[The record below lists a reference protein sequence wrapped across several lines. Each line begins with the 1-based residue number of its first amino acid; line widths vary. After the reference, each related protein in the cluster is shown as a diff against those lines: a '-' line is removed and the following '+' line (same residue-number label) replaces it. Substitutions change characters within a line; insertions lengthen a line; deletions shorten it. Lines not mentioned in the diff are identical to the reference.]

1 MARPF
6 WILHLWYTTWW
17 ICEDGT
23 VAWFNKLWMI
33 TVGFRTWTESWPLL
47 ATSSFSTFAM
57 PSPISHGIPTPQTN
71 LHGRLTLRGS
81 TRLDRF
87 ISGYAKG
94 WKGCLRQHVFGGVR
108 RHWNAK
114 STFRK
119 LSNIRFGCRTDELD
133 MGCKITARHATR
145 ACKRKIMQE
154 HIHIQC
160 PYARQVWHK
169 CFNGLNLMVPWPQGH
184 DNLLEWWLQARSN
197 FTRANNKAFDT
208 LVVAMA

>member
-33 TVGFRTWTESWPLL
+33 TVGFRTWTESCPLL

-94 WKGCLRQHVFGGVR
+94 WKGCLTQHVFGGVR

-119 LSNIRFGCRTDELD
+119 LSNIRFRCRTDELD

-145 ACKRKIMQE
+145 ACKRKIMPSTYTSNAPTLDRCGTNASMDW
-154 HIHIQC
+154 IWWYLGRKDMIIC
-160 PYARQVWHK
+160 W
-169 CFNGLNLMVPWPQGH
+169 NGGCKLEATLQGLTRE
-184 DNLLEWWLQARSN
+184 LL
-197 FTRANNKAFDT
+197 TC
-208 LVVAMA
+208 